1 MGRMLWPG
9 TRVRCLWSTASWA
22 LVQWLHFLDF
32 HQKTHKGG
40 EKKKKRNHPQWY
52 LSVTTVNSHLFSLP
66 TLLSPPVPSSL
77 VPMCSILAG
86 TKLCYGNKWL
96 GRDVSM
102 GGPPFLICLSLEQ
115 LPSQMGRASITLLSG
130 TWRSPKQSRAP
141 VVMWDCFPK
150 FKSPKWQPTPVFLL
164 GEPYGQRSL
173 AGYSPQNLSQLTESQ
188 SVDWSNFTLTL
199 KNLSPQGV
207 VLVLGLC
214 VSLSSEK

>member
-1 MGRMLWPG
+1 
-9 TRVRCLWSTASWA
+9 
-22 LVQWLHFLDF
+22 
-32 HQKTHKGG
+32 
-40 EKKKKRNHPQWY
+40 
-52 LSVTTVNSHLFSLP
+52 
-66 TLLSPPVPSSL
+66 
-77 VPMCSILAG
+77 MCSILAG

-173 AGYSPQNLSQLTESQ
+173 AGYSPQNLRVSWLKQLNINIEESKP
-188 SVDWSNFTLTL
+188 SRHRLSAGTLWKLEFWETVFRL
-199 KNLSPQGV
+199 VSKGIGSYTCGKLR
-207 VLVLGLC
+207 VLGENDLKT
-214 VSLSSEK
+214 ETKTGKWR